1 MYGLVLTVF
10 LQAAALATSGT
21 VTFREA
27 DPAQSGVTWV
37 HDNAMSDHRY
47 LPETEPPGVAIFDY
61 DNDGWMDLF
70 MVNSGTAVFFRPRTP
85 LRHALYRNNHD
96 GTFTDVTQRAGIT
109 ADLFGMGV
117 AVGDYDGDGNEDL
130 FITGYEKCVLYHNNG
145 DGTFTDVTAGS
156 GINPPGWSTAAVWF
170 DYNNDGKLDLYV
182 TQFVDYSNLR
192 TCGAPESYGGNVQG
206 SPAQQRYYCA
216 PRIFRPTPSH
226 LYRNEGGGKF
236 TDVSQEV
243 GISDHLGKGF
253 GIVVTDINNDGYMDL
268 FQAND
273 MVPNFLFVNHQGK
286 SFEEVGLPAGVGYS
300 LGGQARSGMGVDAA
314 DFNGDGWQDLF
325 VSNIDQ
331 ELFSIYENNGDL
343 TFDDLSL
350 KTGVARVTRLLSG
363 WGLKFFDYDNDGLID
378 LINANGHPDDMVDAR
393 SRGVTYREPLILF
406 HSEGNSKLVDVSQ
419 ISGDAFKKRV
429 SGRGLAVGDLN
440 NDGYLDVLVGVNGGF
455 PILLYN
461 NAESKN
467 NWLGLQLVGT
477 TTNPSAI
484 GAIIKWEAEGR
495 VRSLLKSTGGSFMSS
510 HDPRVVLGL
519 GKSEK
524 VDWLEIHWP
533 APSRRVDR
541 FTSLPVN
548 RYVTIV
554 EGKGVVK

>member
-1 MYGLVLTVF
+1 MYGLLLSVF
-10 LQAAALATSGT
+10 LLAPPLATSGT

-37 HDNAMSDHRY
+37 HNNAMSDHRY

-61 DNDGWMDLF
+61 DDDGWMDLF

-96 GTFTDVTQRAGIT
+96 GTFTDVTQQAGIT
-109 ADLFGMGV
+109 ADLFGMGI

-170 DYNNDGKLDLYV
+170 DYNNDAKLDLYV
-182 TQFVDYSNLR
+182 AQFVDYSSLR

-273 MVPNFLFVNHQGK
+273 MVPNLLFVNHQGK

-300 LGGQARSGMGVDAA
+300 LSGQARSGMGVDAA

-406 HSEGNSKLVDVSQ
+406 HDEGNGKLADVSQ
-419 ISGDAFKKRV
+419 SSGEIFKRRV
-429 SGRGLAVGDLN
+429 AGRGLAVGDLN
-440 NDGYLDVLVGVNGGF
+440 NDGYLDVLVGVNGGS
-455 PILLYN
+455 PILLWN
-461 NAESKN
+461 NAETKN
-467 NWLGLQLVGT
+467 NWLGLHLVGT

-484 GAIIKWEAEGR
+484 GAIIKWQAEGR
-495 VRSLLKSTGGSFMSS
+495 VRSLLKSAGGSFMSS

-533 APSRRVDR
+533 APSQRVDR
-541 FTSLPVN
+541 FTWLPVN

-554 EGKGVVK
+554 EGKGIVK

>member
-1 MYGLVLTVF
+1 M
-10 LQAAALATSGT
+10 A
-21 VTFREA
+21 
-27 DPAQSGVTWV
+27 
-37 HDNAMSDHRY
+37 DHRY

-96 GTFTDVTQRAGIT
+96 GTFTDVTQQAGIT
-109 ADLFGMGV
+109 ADLFGMGI

-130 FITGYEKCVLYHNNG
+130 FITGYEKCVLYRNNG

-170 DYNNDGKLDLYV
+170 DYNNDAKLDLYV
-182 TQFVDYSNLR
+182 AQFVDYSSLR

-273 MVPNFLFVNHQGK
+273 MVPNLLFVNHQGK

-300 LGGQARSGMGVDAA
+300 LSGQARSGMGVDAA

-406 HSEGNSKLVDVSQ
+406 HDEGNGKLADVSQ
-419 ISGDAFKKRV
+419 SSGEIFKRRV
-429 SGRGLAVGDLN
+429 AGRGLAVGDLN
-440 NDGYLDVLVGVNGGF
+440 NDGYLDVLVGVNGGS
-455 PILLYN
+455 PILLWN
-461 NAESKN
+461 NAEIKN
-467 NWLGLQLVGT
+467 NWLGLHLVGT

-495 VRSLLKSTGGSFMSS
+495 VRSLLKSAGGSFMSS

-533 APSRRVDR
+533 APSQRVDR
-541 FTSLPVN
+541 FTWLPVN

-554 EGKGVVK
+554 EGKGIVK

>member
-1 MYGLVLTVF
+1 MYGLLLSVF
-10 LQAAALATSGT
+10 LLAPPLATSGT

-37 HDNAMSDHRY
+37 HNNAMSDHRY

-96 GTFTDVTQRAGIT
+96 GTFTDVTQQAGIT
-109 ADLFGMGV
+109 ADLFGMGI

-130 FITGYEKCVLYHNNG
+130 FITGYEKCVLYRNNG

-170 DYNNDGKLDLYV
+170 DYNNDAKLDLYV
-182 TQFVDYSNLR
+182 AQFVDYSSLR

-273 MVPNFLFVNHQGK
+273 MVPNLLFVNHKGK

-300 LGGQARSGMGVDAA
+300 LSGQARSGMGVDAA

-363 WGLKFFDYDNDGLID
+363 WGLKFFDYDNDGLVD

-406 HSEGNSKLVDVSQ
+406 HDEGNGKLADVSQ
-419 ISGDAFKKRV
+419 SSGEIFKRRV
-429 SGRGLAVGDLN
+429 AGRGLAVGDLN
-440 NDGYLDVLVGVNGGF
+440 NDGYLDVLVGVNGGS
-455 PILLYN
+455 PILLWN
-461 NAESKN
+461 NAETKN
-467 NWLGLQLVGT
+467 NWLGLHLVGT

-484 GAIIKWEAEGR
+484 GAIIKWQAEGR
-495 VRSLLKSTGGSFMSS
+495 VRSLLKSAGGSFMSS

-533 APSRRVDR
+533 APSQRVDR

-554 EGKGVVK
+554 EGKGIVK